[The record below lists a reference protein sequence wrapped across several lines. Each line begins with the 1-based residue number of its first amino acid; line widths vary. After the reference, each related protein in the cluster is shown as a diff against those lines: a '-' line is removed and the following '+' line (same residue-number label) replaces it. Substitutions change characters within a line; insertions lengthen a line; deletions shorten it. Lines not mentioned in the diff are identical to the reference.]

1 VARSG
6 EQAVELVRGGPEI
19 DLVLMDIDLG
29 AGMDGTEAA
38 RLILGLR
45 DLPLVF
51 LSSHTEP
58 LVVERTEGL
67 TSYGYIVKN
76 SGETVLLA
84 SIKMAFRLF
93 QARAELRDREKHY
106 RSLFENAG
114 GPVWIEDFSAFK
126 RRVAE
131 LREAGFPDF
140 RAWLAARPEELFALA
155 DLVRVVDLNRAARA
169 SIGLAEGEPP
179 PRSLGPFLGPEAR
192 SFFAEELSVF
202 AEGGLSFESE
212 ILVER
217 QGSEPSVYFLSMKA
231 IPGYEADLSR
241 VHVLVQDLSAVRRAE
256 SALKASERRNAALL
270 SALPDLMFVFSRD
283 GRVTDCRASDPR
295 LLYVPAAEQIGRHVS
310 EILPSDLAELT
321 LRKMALVLER
331 KAPEIYDYC
340 LVLDRPRRF
349 ESRLVP
355 MGEESC
361 LAIVRERGEGA
372 ATAASGR

>member
-1 VARSG
+1 
-6 EQAVELVRGGPEI
+6 
-19 DLVLMDIDLG
+19 MDIDLG

-131 LREAGFPDF
+131 LREAGFTDF

-155 DLVRVVDLNRAARA
+155 DLVRVVDLNRAALA
-169 SIGLAEGEPP
+169 SIGLAEGDPP
-179 PRSLGPFLGPEAR
+179 PRSLRPFLGPEAR

-202 AEGGLSFESE
+202 AEGRLSFESE

-217 QGSEPSVYFLSMKA
+217 KGSEPSVYFISMKA

-295 LLYVPAAEQIGRHVS
+295 LLYVPVSEQIGRHVS
-310 EILPSDLAELT
+310 EILPPDLAELT
-321 LRKMALVLER
+321 LRKIALVLER
-331 KAPEIYDYC
+331 KAPEIYDY
-340 LVLDRPRRF
+340 LLDLDRPRRF

-355 MGEESC
+355 MGEDSC
-361 LAIVRERGEGA
+361 LAIVREMGEGA
-372 ATAASGR
+372 ATAARGRRSSSPACPRPRALRPPAR

>member
-1 VARSG
+1 MARSG

-93 QARAELRDREKHY
+93 QARAELRDREEHY

-114 GPVWIEDFSAFK
+114 GPVWIEDFLAFK
-126 RRVAE
+126 RRVEE
-131 LREAGFPDF
+131 LREAGFADF
-140 RAWLAARPEELFALA
+140 RAWLAGHPEELFGLA

-169 SIGLAEGEPP
+169 SIGLEGGERL
-179 PRSLGPFLGPEAR
+179 PRTLRPYLGPEAR
-192 SFFAEELSVF
+192 TFFAEELAAF

-217 QGSEPSVYFLSMKA
+217 QGADASVYFLSMRA
-231 IPGYEADLSR
+231 IPGHSETCAGI
-241 VHVLVQDLSAVRRAE
+241 
-256 SALKASERRNAALL
+256 AS
-270 SALPDLMFVFSRD
+270 
-283 GRVTDCRASDPR
+283 T
-295 LLYVPAAEQIGRHVS
+295 
-310 EILPSDLAELT
+310 
-321 LRKMALVLER
+321 
-331 KAPEIYDYC
+331 
-340 LVLDRPRRF
+340 
-349 ESRLVP
+349 
-355 MGEESC
+355 
-361 LAIVRERGEGA
+361 
-372 ATAASGR
+372 